1 MLKNKKAI
9 YVLIPLNLFIWG
21 YLAYSIYDGLK
32 GEDTEVAM
40 SEPSG
45 AVVKAEEDSVVYKL
59 KLTYPDPF
67 LKDVP
72 REREVKLPASDG
84 QAAKPLNKPL
94 AVPVV
99 KTNTVAP
106 KPPADIR
113 YLGLV
118 KNSTT
123 GIATALISVDGKT
136 YVIKKGDVIET
147 FSIKEVH
154 SDYVELK
161 EGKTVMKINK

>member
-32 GEDTEVAM
+32 GEKTEVVVN
-40 SEPSG
+40 EPSG
-45 AVVKAEEDSVVYKL
+45 TALKTEDTAVAYKL
-59 KLTYPDPF
+59 RLTYPDPF
-67 LKDVP
+67 LKDMP
-72 REREVKLPASDG
+72 REREQKVLIPEG
-84 QAAKPLNKPL
+84 QANKPVSKPVSAPVIKTGTVTPKPL
-94 AVPVV
+94 V
-99 KTNTVAP
+99 
-106 KPPADIR
+106 DIR

-118 KNSTT
+118 KNNTT
-123 GIATALISVDGKT
+123 GLATALISIDGKT
-136 YVIKKGDVIET
+136 YVIKKGDVIDA

-161 EGKTVMKINK
+161 EGKNVMKINK